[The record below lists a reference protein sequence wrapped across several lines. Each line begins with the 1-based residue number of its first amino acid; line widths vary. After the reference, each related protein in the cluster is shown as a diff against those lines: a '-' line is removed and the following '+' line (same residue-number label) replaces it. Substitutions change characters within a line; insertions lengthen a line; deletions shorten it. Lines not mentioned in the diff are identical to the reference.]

1 MNIGDLV
8 IPIRSEY
15 MKECNHW
22 QYHTCPGVVVSL
34 GKFVAM
40 VIFPGESQPVGYPNS
55 GLKILS
61 KI

>member
-1 MNIGDLV
+1 MNI
-8 IPIRSEY
+8 IRSEY

-34 GKFVAM
+34 GKFVAK